1 MRDVALNEASGDPA
15 WRRLPSWFLIPELD
29 RNIPAAIHHLMADR
43 ARPIDTIEVA
53 GAAHAISVSHPD
65 ETAGIVHAAVEHVT
79 T

>member
-15 WRRLPSWFLIPELD
+15 WRRLPSWSLIPELD

-65 ETAGIVHAAVEHVT
+65 VAADIIYAAVKHIT
-79 T
+79 D